1 MTEIKELVEKLKAL
15 QKWATPG
22 PWEIH
27 DSCSWRRIGTA
38 RHDGNVLCPTNS
50 RTDNHPDLTAGRG
63 EDLQANLGLIVGAV
77 NALPQ
82 LLDAIE
88 LLSSQVEELK
98 AGWQPML
105 YDEELYGAVAGAVAA
120 PKDGRHILVWAPWL
134 DRPAPAFWCDRT
146 AAWDLDCM
154 MVEDRPSSDPD
165 EFAGL
170 THWRPLPAPPALSL
184 EAGKE

>member
-1 MTEIKELVEKLKAL
+1 MTTPPPDQERAEQATVMTEIKELVEKLRAL

-82 LLDAIE
+82 LLAAIE

-98 AGWQPML
+98 AALGPFS
-105 YDEELYGAVAGAVAA
+105 EKTGAN
-120 PKDGRHILVWAPWL
+120 DFR
-134 DRPAPAFWCDRT
+134 RR
-146 AAWDLDCM
+146 
-154 MVEDRPSSDPD
+154 RR
-165 EFAGL
+165 GL
-170 THWRPLPAPPALSL
+170 SQ
-184 EAGKE
+184 

>member
-1 MTEIKELVEKLKAL
+1 MTEIKELVEKLRAL

-82 LLDAIE
+82 LLAAIE
-88 LLSSQVEELK
+88 LLSSQVEDLK
-98 AGWQPML
+98 AALGETL
-105 YDEELYGAVAGAVAA
+105 A
-120 PKDGRHILVWAPWL
+120 ILEGP
-134 DRPAPAFWCDRT
+134 T
-146 AAWDLDCM
+146 
-154 MVEDRPSSDPD
+154 
-165 EFAGL
+165 
-170 THWRPLPAPPALSL
+170 PPAAEMFAAMDLARSALSQS
-184 EAGKE
+184 GKE